1 MTLETIFNFESV
13 CKELNKINK
22 VLYGVEPYK
31 TQDSGGSSS
40 DEDFIEKETS
50 PLDSEIVADAMDE
63 DKNK

>member
-50 PLDSEIVADAMDE
+50 SIASATISLSRGE